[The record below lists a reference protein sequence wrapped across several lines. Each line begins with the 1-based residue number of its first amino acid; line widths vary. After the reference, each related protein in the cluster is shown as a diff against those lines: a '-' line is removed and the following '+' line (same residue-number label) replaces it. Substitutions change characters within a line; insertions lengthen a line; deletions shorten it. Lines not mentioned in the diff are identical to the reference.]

1 MKLFKTQKSD
11 LTAPWSVQRV
21 PVFEVMMILFLR
33 LKIILKSK
41 DEHNR
46 SALSLCCGW
55 IMSHTQKKTL
65 KHWALWPVTPGH
77 EVPSESGCW
86 QVLSRRDKATLSRMG
101 FPDQSSL
108 SGPGISHSLHS
119 ILVQALPG
127 LSSNFSILRISL
139 EPLWGLIQVTEI
151 GTEGELSLGPGLA
164 ESELRV
170 RPSASAPLWNP
181 TKTCKHS
188 ELPILGSHSF
198 VCMLSCE
205 VSDSVQPHGL

>member
-1 MKLFKTQKSD
+1 MGD
-11 LTAPWSVQRV
+11 
-21 PVFEVMMILFLR
+21 
-33 LKIILKSK
+33 
-41 DEHNR
+41 
-46 SALSLCCGW
+46 
-55 IMSHTQKKTL
+55 
-65 KHWALWPVTPGH
+65 PGH
-77 EVPSESGCW
+77 EVSSESGCW
-86 QVLSRRDKATLSRMG
+86 QVLSRWDKAMLSSTG
-101 FPDQSSL
+101 FPDHSSL

-151 GTEGELSLGPGLA
+151 GTEVELSLGPGLV

-198 VCMLSCE
+198 VCVLSCE
-205 VSDSVQPHGL
+205 VVSDSVQPHGLQPAEAPLSIGFSRQEYWRGLPFPTPRDLPDWGIEPVSPASAGGFFITVPPGKPGVPPELF